1 MDDKGV
7 ANTRSVHVQ
16 QHTYLMH
23 KFNSINVNEAFA
35 TYDRL
40 QQVLEEQIL
49 SPKCENLEKVNS
61 TPPKSPRP
69 TNVLME
75 GLISKASTPL
85 FEGFSTSI
93 LSVIFLLLNLKT
105 MHSMSN
111 TSWMNFFCCYTK
123 SCFQKETRC
132 QKSSYEANKFI
143 KSLGLS
149 ND

>member
-1 MDDKGV
+1 
-7 ANTRSVHVQ
+7 
-16 QHTYLMH
+16 
-23 KFNSINVNEAFA
+23 
-35 TYDRL
+35 
-40 QQVLEEQIL
+40 
-49 SPKCENLEKVNS
+49 
-61 TPPKSPRP
+61 
-69 TNVLME
+69 
-75 GLISKASTPL
+75 
-85 FEGFSTSI
+85 
-93 LSVIFLLLNLKT
+93 LNLKT